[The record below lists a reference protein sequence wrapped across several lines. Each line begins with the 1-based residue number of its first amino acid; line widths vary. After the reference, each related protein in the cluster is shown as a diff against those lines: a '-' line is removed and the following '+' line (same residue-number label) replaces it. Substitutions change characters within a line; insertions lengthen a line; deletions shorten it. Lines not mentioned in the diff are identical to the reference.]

1 MSQAT
6 PQTAYC
12 YHCGRH
18 HPIEEMR
25 QIVTKGGRKWRCRK
39 SIVATKAGIA
49 QRDAF
54 GRGVTELNKAEAQA
68 KMRILKEVQV

>member
-1 MSQAT
+1 MSD
-6 PQTAYC
+6 TAYC

-25 QIVTKGGRKWRCRK
+25 QLHSKGGKRWRCIK
-39 SIVATKAGIA
+39 SIQASKQGIA

-54 GRGVTELNKAEAQA
+54 GRQMTAMNGTKPHVIVRTTLNQ
-68 KMRILKEVQV
+68 EVA